1 MSDADK
7 ALLSDL
13 LAPVDSIWVEG
24 NHDQSFVP
32 PGHSAVTEI
41 EIGGIVLRHIM
52 DEADGRPEISA
63 HYHPAAVI
71 HHRGSRVRR
80 PCFVRAA
87 GRLIIPAFGVLT
99 GGLDCR
105 DDALAALRGRDTQLF
120 FWGRRTCSCRRPG
133 LPPTTGG
140 RAAASAVK
148 NGLERVDGVAKLTR
162 NRGIVRQPVQQRL
175 PQCAGGVDIT
185 RQFGEMPP
193 DIERFRPVR
202 RQRSNP
208 FQKAAGITGK
218 AIFQPVH
225 NDASSAASCAP
236 ASPGMASARPIIA
249 LVASSGLPSTS

>member
-13 LAPVDSIWVEG
+13 LTPVDSLWVEG

-41 EIGGIVLRHIM
+41 EIGDIVLRHIM

-71 HHRGSRVRR
+71 HHRGSWVRR

-120 FWGRRTCSCRRPG
+120 LLGKEDVFVPPAGLAADNRRSRR
-133 LPPTTGG
+133 
-140 RAAASAVK
+140 R
-148 NGLERVDGVAKLTR
+148 
-162 NRGIVRQPVQQRL
+162 
-175 PQCAGGVDIT
+175 
-185 RQFGEMPP
+185 
-193 DIERFRPVR
+193 
-202 RQRSNP
+202 
-208 FQKAAGITGK
+208 
-218 AIFQPVH
+218 
-225 NDASSAASCAP
+225 
-236 ASPGMASARPIIA
+236 
-249 LVASSGLPSTS
+249 

>member
-1 MSDADK
+1 MPPMSRKSTEFAGYGFELHPSGALFWPAESLLIVGDLHLEKASSYHASGQFLPPYDTSQTLARLVAVLAETGASRLLFLGDVFHDGRAWSRMSDADK

-13 LAPVDSIWVEG
+13 LTHVDSIWVEG

-41 EIGGIVLRHIM
+41 EIGDIVLRHIM

-120 FWGRRTCSCRRPG
+120 LLGKEDVFVPPAGLAADNRRSRR
-133 LPPTTGG
+133 
-140 RAAASAVK
+140 R
-148 NGLERVDGVAKLTR
+148 
-162 NRGIVRQPVQQRL
+162 
-175 PQCAGGVDIT
+175 
-185 RQFGEMPP
+185 
-193 DIERFRPVR
+193 
-202 RQRSNP
+202 
-208 FQKAAGITGK
+208 
-218 AIFQPVH
+218 
-225 NDASSAASCAP
+225 
-236 ASPGMASARPIIA
+236 
-249 LVASSGLPSTS
+249 